1 MGRNQSGARSVLAT
15 VVGYIILVIVAV
27 LLFNFVL
34 GTIFWLIRTILIV
47 VVLLGLLTLYL
58 KLKSPD

>member
-1 MGRNQSGARSVLAT
+1 LAAT
-15 VVGYIILVIVAV
+15 LVGYAIVILIAVV
-27 LLFNFVL
+27 LLRFVL
-34 GTIFWLIRTILIV
+34 GTIFWVIRAILIV